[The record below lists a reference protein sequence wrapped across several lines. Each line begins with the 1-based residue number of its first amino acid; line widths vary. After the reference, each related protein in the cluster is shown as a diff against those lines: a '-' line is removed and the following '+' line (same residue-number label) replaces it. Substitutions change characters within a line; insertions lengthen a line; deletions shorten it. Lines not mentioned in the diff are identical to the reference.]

1 MTTTSRI
8 KLDKS
13 YNPFWMRLNKSHNL
27 TMPRIDLGTDLD
39 VKPVYNPAKSLTKI
53 SNKVYEP
60 KTYDEAINNLIY
72 KNRWCKTIDKEL

>member
-1 MTTTSRI
+1 
-8 KLDKS
+8 
-13 YNPFWMRLNKSHNL
+13 MRLNKSHNL

-39 VKPVYNPAKSLTKI
+39 VKLVYNPVKSLTKI

-60 KTYDEAINNLIY
+60 KIYDEAIINLIY